1 MANTLKI
8 GSQEHKELLCRTF
21 IETHDPFQPAQIQW
35 PELDPESLQRL
46 KDMPVWNE
54 ATRTEAATAVKVQ
67 SLGDTEKDPL
77 LAEAISLQGYEE
89 GRHAEV
95 LQLLTRHYGIPV
107 APFPPAEVP
116 KDPTLA
122 FLRTGYGE
130 CLDSFFAFGLFR
142 LGERAEVFPRPLIAI
157 FETIMQEEAR
167 HILFIVNWAAY
178 LRAQR
183 PVILRPAF
191 DVWRGWNI
199 VAQAFDRLK
208 GALQMA
214 GGGKKGDDKF
224 DAPVHDGTQDGFTL
238 KSHSMF
244 GDFSLRAFLE
254 TCLQENDRRLA
265 PYDARLLRPILV
277 PSVVRQVVKVLPRKP
292 SPPLAQDLPPSASPT
307 SGSPKGARPL
317 A

>member
-8 GSQEHKELLCRTF
+8 GSSEHKELLCRVF
-21 IETHDPFQPAQIQW
+21 IETHDPFKPSEIRW
-35 PELDPESLQRL
+35 PDLDSESLERL
-46 KDMPVWNE
+46 KAMPVWNE
-54 ATRTEAATAVKVQ
+54 ATKTEAATAVKVQ

-77 LAEAISLQGYEE
+77 LARAISLQGYEE

-107 APFPPAEVP
+107 APFPPPEVP
-116 KDPTLA
+116 KNPTLA

-142 LGERAEVFPRPLIAI
+142 LGERAEVFPRPLIEI

-178 LRAQR
+178 LRARR
-183 PVILRPAF
+183 PLLLRPAF
-191 DVWRGWNI
+191 DAWRGWNI
-199 VAQAFDRLK
+199 GAQAFDRLK

-214 GGGKKGDDKF
+214 GGDGKKGDGA
-224 DAPVHDGTQDGFTL
+224 APAENQDGFAL
-238 KSHSMF
+238 KSHGVF

-254 TCLQENDRRLA
+254 TCLAENERRLA
-265 PYDARLLRPILV
+265 PYDPRLLRPMLV
-277 PSVVRQVVKVLPRKP
+277 PSVVKTVVRVLPRAASK
-292 SPPLAQDLPPSASPT
+292 SSA
-307 SGSPKGARPL
+307 KEEKA

>member
-8 GSQEHKELLCRTF
+8 GSREHKELLCRTF
-21 IETHDPFQPAQIQW
+21 IDTHDPFKPAEIRW
-35 PELDPESLQRL
+35 PDLDAQTLARL
-46 KDMPVWNE
+46 KAMPVWNE

-95 LQLLTRHYGIPV
+95 LLLLARHYGIEIDDHPT
-107 APFPPAEVP
+107 PEVP
-116 KDPTLA
+116 ANPTRA

-130 CLDSFFAFGLFR
+130 CMDSFFAFGLFR
-142 LGERAEVFPRPLIAI
+142 MGERAQYFPRALVDV

-183 PVILRPAF
+183 PMLTRPAF

-199 VAQAFDRLK
+199 VAQALGRVK
-208 GALQMA
+208 GALAMT
-214 GGGKKGDDKF
+214 GGDKGKGETSGPSKVVEPAVDNSKS
-224 DAPVHDGTQDGFTL
+224 GFTMGAA
-238 KSHSMF
+238 SF
-244 GDFSLRAFLE
+244 FADFKLRSFLE
-254 TCLQENDRRLA
+254 LCLAENDKRLSL
-265 PYDARLLRPILV
+265 YDPRLLRPTMV
-277 PSVVRQVVKVLPRKP
+277 PSVIRQVVKALPRGGNRPP
-292 SPPLAQDLPPSASPT
+292 SPSSEEQAA
-307 SGSPKGARPL
+307 
-317 A
+317 

>member
-1 MANTLKI
+1 MSNGLI
-8 GSQEHKELLCRTF
+8 LGSEEHKKLLCRTF
-21 IETHDPFQPAQIQW
+21 IDTHDPFKPTEIRW
-35 PELDPESLQRL
+35 PDLDAETLQRL

-95 LQLLTRHYGIPV
+95 LMLLTRHYGIPV
-107 APFPPAEVP
+107 APFPPPEVP

-142 LGERAEVFPRPLIAI
+142 LGERAQLFPKALIDVF
-157 FETIMQEEAR
+157 EQIMQEEAR

-178 LRAQR
+178 LRARR
-183 PVILRPAF
+183 PLALRPAF
-191 DVWRGWNI
+191 DIWRGWNI
-199 VAQAFDRLK
+199 AAQAFDRLK
-208 GALQMA
+208 GALAMA
-214 GGGKKGDDKF
+214 GGDGKKDDPEKGSEK
-224 DAPVHDGTQDGFTL
+224 DAVTRDATQDGFTL

-254 TCLQENDRRLA
+254 TCLEENAKRLSR
-265 PYDARLLRPILV
+265 YDPRLLRPMLV
-277 PSVVRQVVKVLPRKP
+277 PSVVKTVVKVLPRKK
-292 SPPLAQDLPPSASPT
+292 AAGKPT
-307 SGSPKGARPL
+307 PEEKA

>member
-1 MANTLKI
+1 MSNTLI
-8 GSQEHKELLCRTF
+8 LGSEEHKKLLCRTF
-21 IETHDPFQPAQIQW
+21 IDTHDPFKPTEIRW
-35 PELDPESLQRL
+35 PDLDAEGLARL
-46 KDMPVWNE
+46 KAMPVWNE

-95 LQLLTRHYGIPV
+95 LMLLTKHYGIPV
-107 APFPPAEVP
+107 APFPPPEVP

-142 LGERAEVFPRPLIAI
+142 LGVRAELFPKALTDVFDQ
-157 FETIMQEEAR
+157 IMQEEAR

-178 LRAQR
+178 LRARR
-183 PVILRPAF
+183 PVLLRPGF
-191 DVWRGWNI
+191 DLWRGWNI
-199 VAQAFDRLK
+199 TAQAFDRLK
-208 GALQMA
+208 GALAMA
-214 GGGKKGDDKF
+214 GGDGKKE
-224 DAPVHDGTQDGFTL
+224 DAETEGEKKDEIVRDASQDGFTL

-244 GDFSLRAFLE
+244 GDFSLRSFLE
-254 TCLQENDRRLA
+254 TCLEENNKRLSL
-265 PYDARLLRPILV
+265 YDPRLLRPMLV
-277 PSVVRQVVKVLPRKP
+277 PSVVKAMIKVLPRKKN
-292 SPPLAQDLPPSASPT
+292 
-307 SGSPKGARPL
+307 GSKATPEQKA

>member
-1 MANTLKI
+1 MSNGFIL
-8 GSQEHKELLCRTF
+8 GSEEHKSVLCRTF
-21 IETHDPFQPAQIQW
+21 IDTHDPFKPAEIRW
-35 PELDPESLQRL
+35 PDLDPETLQRL

-67 SLGDTEKDPL
+67 SLGDVEKDAL

-95 LQLLTRHYGIPV
+95 LMLLTKHYGIPV
-107 APFPPAEVP
+107 TPFPPPEVP

-142 LGERAEVFPRPLIAI
+142 LGERAQLFPKALIDI
-157 FETIMQEEAR
+157 FEQIMQEEAR

-178 LRAQR
+178 LRARR
-183 PVILRPAF
+183 PLAMRPAF
-191 DVWRGWNI
+191 DLWRGWNI

-208 GALQMA
+208 GALAMA
-214 GGGKKGDDKF
+214 GGDGKKDEKRKDPETGR
-224 DAPVHDGTQDGFTL
+224 DASQVGFTL
-238 KSHSMF
+238 KSHSVF

-254 TCLQENDRRLA
+254 TCLEENARRLA
-265 PYDARLLRPILV
+265 PYDQRLLRPMLV
-277 PSVVRQVVKVLPRKP
+277 PSVVRAVVRVLPRKAANKP
-292 SPPLAQDLPPSASPT
+292 ATDA
-307 SGSPKGARPL
+307 KA